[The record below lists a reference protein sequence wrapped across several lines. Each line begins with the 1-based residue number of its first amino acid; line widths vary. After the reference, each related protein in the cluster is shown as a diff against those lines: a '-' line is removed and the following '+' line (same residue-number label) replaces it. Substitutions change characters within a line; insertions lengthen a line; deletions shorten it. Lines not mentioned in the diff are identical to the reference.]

1 MGRMKIHSCK
11 KSGKTS
17 MTTASFKTSTH
28 SSKKEKNVV
37 PPSHSSRNPT
47 LTTSKKLKKAKEKA
61 KISGTDAEN
70 GADKIDAR
78 IAGATTER
86 IAEARKAEKEERARK
101 TKRRRRAPST
111 LRTTTRS
118 LPRGLLSCSKSSRRS
133 VTGGTIT
140 HSHSANN
147 QRILKTA
154 TNGPLPWVRSARIT
168 LPAPNNTRL
177 TSPSAV
183 ELSS

>member
-1 MGRMKIHSCK
+1 
-11 KSGKTS
+11 

-28 SSKKEKNVV
+28 SSKKEKRVV

-47 LTTSKKLKKAKEKA
+47 LTTSKKLKKEKAKA
-61 KISGTDAEN
+61 KISGTDAERS
-70 GADKIDAR
+70 ADQTDAR

-118 LPRGLLSCSKSSRRS
+118 LPRGQLSCSKSSRRS

-154 TNGPLPWVRSARIT
+154 TSGPLPWVRSARIT